1 MVNKKQITAAVA
13 ALIFVVFGAG
23 CGQQA
28 ATSPAATEALVV
40 SAPAPVVPVV
50 NRSGRHQ
57 PAVSVPSVR
66 VQKPKARVQASPK
79 PAGTPAKSAAHAPAK
94 QVTTARAETASA
106 KAAPATN
113 REPATPAKPVSKV
126 SAQQAITPAKSTVKK
141 STVPKSVSGLTMAG
155 QTFAIGTFTGLGHVP
170 GDRVY
175 SWTAV
180 ANHYLVEATGVAH
193 DALQQLSIGAPIT
206 VNGHLYHLVAIKRH
220 VVNDQAAITTLKTL
234 KAQYGGISLQ
244 TCVQTGG
251 SGVSPLDLFFAN

>member
-1 MVNKKQITAAVA
+1 
-13 ALIFVVFGAG
+13 
-23 CGQQA
+23 
-28 ATSPAATEALVV
+28 
-40 SAPAPVVPVV
+40 
-50 NRSGRHQ
+50 
-57 PAVSVPSVR
+57 
-66 VQKPKARVQASPK
+66 
-79 PAGTPAKSAAHAPAK
+79 
-94 QVTTARAETASA
+94 
-106 KAAPATN
+106 
-113 REPATPAKPVSKV
+113 
-126 SAQQAITPAKSTVKK
+126 
-141 STVPKSVSGLTMAG
+141 MAG
-155 QTFAIGTFTGLGHVP
+155 QTFTIGTFTGLGHVP

-220 VVNDQAAITTLKTL
+220 VVNDQAAITTLKAL